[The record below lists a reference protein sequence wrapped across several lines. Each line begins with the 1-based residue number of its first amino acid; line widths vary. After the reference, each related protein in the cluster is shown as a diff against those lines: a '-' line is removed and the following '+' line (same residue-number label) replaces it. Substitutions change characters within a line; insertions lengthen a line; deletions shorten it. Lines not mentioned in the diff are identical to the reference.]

1 MTITL
6 SFLEDDILK
15 RSQCT
20 INSIEAV
27 IASFLQFFTIAT
39 HWTVK
44 MWYICVRYY
53 QCTWHSSAG
62 WVTSS
67 PLWINQCKIEDKSGK
82 ENASVIK
89 CLSMVMEFARPT
101 LNPRRCDSRGTS
113 LEKSPGP
120 RYAHCHL
127 STCWHLVSQ
136 LESRSHFWIP
146 GQITYMKRSSV
157 KFELSNQDGSF
168 LFTKATVFYWTH
180 LTWCNSE

>member
-1 MTITL
+1 
-6 SFLEDDILK
+6 
-15 RSQCT
+15 
-20 INSIEAV
+20 
-27 IASFLQFFTIAT
+27 
-39 HWTVK
+39 
-44 MWYICVRYY
+44 MWYICVRNY
-53 QCTWHSSAG
+53 QCAWHSSDG

-157 KFELSNQDGSF
+157 KFELSNQDGSN
-168 LFTKATVFYWTH
+168 LFTKATFFLLHSFSDYGTLYSRRLCIWNCDLIIRH
-180 LTWCNSE
+180 DSRIMLIS